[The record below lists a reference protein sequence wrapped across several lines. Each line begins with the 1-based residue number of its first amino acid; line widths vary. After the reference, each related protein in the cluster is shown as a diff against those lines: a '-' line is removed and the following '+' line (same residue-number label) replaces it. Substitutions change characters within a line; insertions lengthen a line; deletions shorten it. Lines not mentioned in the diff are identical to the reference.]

1 MTKQEQIEEMVLA
14 VPQTIVAYDANP
26 KGQRLYGEQRQ
37 QIAEALYNAGY
48 RKVPDGA
55 VVLTPEER
63 DDEMKATNE
72 ILAERDDLKEKVES
86 LKSEKEG
93 WKMRYSDSGQKN
105 KKLSIKNAQLKA
117 ENEQL
122 KAKLEKNPLAIKQ
135 KIMEEDDYE
144 LTEREQATLF
154 LDRMESDVEILHDIV
169 ENLDELLGKGID
181 EYIKGIDG
189 VEGLKDM
196 WERSAV
202 RAFAEK
208 LRKRLSED
216 RVSND
221 NVVINANY
229 EIDELLKEYE
239 Q

>member
-1 MTKQEQIEEMVLA
+1 MTKQEQIEELRSNIYYAQSKVNGIA
-14 VPQTIVAYDANP
+14 TSND
-26 KGQRLYGEQRQ
+26 
-37 QIAEALYNAGY
+37 IAEALYKAGY
-48 RKVPDGA
+48 RKV
-55 VVLTPEER
+55 
-63 DDEMKATNE
+63 DEIKR
-72 ILAERDDLKEKVES
+72 LEK
-86 LKSEKEG
+86 
-93 WKMRYSDSGQKN
+93 
-105 KKLSIKNAQLKA
+105 

-122 KAKLEKNPLAIKQ
+122 KAKLEKNPMAIKQ

-202 RAFAEK
+202 MAFAGK
-208 LRKRLSED
+208 LRKRLTED

-239 Q
+239 

>member
-1 MTKQEQIEEMVLA
+1 MTKQEQIYGIAKYVCNACEFGIYKACSERQIDVKSCSLA
-14 VPQTIVAYDANP
+14 LGTARRIY
-26 KGQRLYGEQRQ
+26 K
-37 QIAEALYNAGY
+37 AGY

-72 ILAERDDLKEKVES
+72 ILAERDDLIAKVGVLGREN
-86 LKSEKEG
+86 
-93 WKMRYSDSGQKN
+93 YD
-105 KKLSIKNAQLKA
+105 LKA
-117 ENEQL
+117 EIKRLKKENEQL

-154 LDRMESDVEILHDIV
+154 LDRMESDVEILNDIV

-202 RAFAEK
+202 REFAEK
-208 LRKRLSED
+208 AKAKSEMFLVAKGD
-216 RVSND
+216 GVYGEKPYVS
-221 NVVINANY
+221 V
-229 EIDELLKEYE
+229 EKIDELLKEYE
-239 Q
+239 

>member
-1 MTKQEQIEEMVLA
+1 MKTKQEQIEEMRKEIENGFRKA
-14 VPQTIVAYDANP
+14 DC
-26 KGQRLYGEQRQ
+26 RQ
-37 QIAEALYNAGY
+37 PYTNEPYPYFETQKTAIAKALYDAGY
-48 RKVPDGA
+48 RKVPDWA
-55 VVLTPEER
+55 VVITPEER
-63 DDEMKATNE
+63 DDLIARVGNLGRENY
-72 ILAERDDLKEKVES
+72 DLKT
-86 LKSEKEG
+86 
-93 WKMRYSDSGQKN
+93 
-105 KKLSIKNAQLKA
+105 
-117 ENEQL
+117 ENEKL
-122 KAKLEKNPLAIKQ
+122 KAKLEKIPLAIKQ

-154 LDRMESDVEILHDIV
+154 LDRMGSDLELLHDMV

-181 EYIKGIDG
+181 EYIMGRDG

-208 LRKRLSED
+208 LRKRLTED

-229 EIDELLKEYE
+229 EIDEMLKEYE
-239 Q
+239 